1 MFTGSIVALITPFK
15 NGSVDVPALRELVKW
30 HIDHGTQGIVPVGT
44 TGEAPALSKTEHEQV
59 VEVVC
64 YEVGGQIPVIA
75 GSGSNNTADAVEY
88 TKHAAK
94 VGADGVLHVTGYY
107 NRPSAEGIYQHF
119 NALNSSTDLPI
130 VVYNIPPR
138 VIVDILPETMAR
150 LSELDAVIG
159 VKDATGDLARPL
171 QERLLI
177 SGEFSFLS
185 GEDSTAV
192 AYNANGGNGCISVVA
207 NVAPRLSNEMQ
218 LACAQ
223 HNYQE
228 ALKLQRQLMPL
239 IDALFIEPNP
249 GGVKYANSMLN
260 LCSEECRLPIVDLKT
275 ETKARISEAMRQAE
289 LI

>member
-1 MFTGSIVALITPFK
+1 MFTGSIVALITPFRD
-15 NGSVDVPALRELVKW
+15 GQVDVAALRGLVKW
-30 HIDHGTQGIVPVGT
+30 HIDNGTQGLVPVGT
-44 TGEAPALSKTEHEQV
+44 TGEAPALSKAEHEQV
-59 VEVVC
+59 VEIVC
-64 YEVGGQIPVIA
+64 YEAGGQIPVIA
-75 GSGSNNTADAVEY
+75 GSGSNNTTDAIEY

-107 NRPSAEGIYQHF
+107 NRPSAEGIFQHF
-119 NALNSSTDLPI
+119 RALNSITDLPI

-171 QERLLI
+171 QERRLI

-185 GEDSTAV
+185 GEDTTAV

-207 NVAPRLSNEMQ
+207 NAAPILSNEMQ
-218 LACAQ
+218 QACEQ
-223 HNYQE
+223 HDYQE

-249 GGVKYANSMLN
+249 GGVKYANSLLN
-260 LCSEECRLPIVDLKT
+260 LCTEECRLPMVEIKS
-275 ETKARISEAMRQAE
+275 ETKAQISEAMRQAG

>member
-15 NGSVDVPALRELVKW
+15 DGLVDVAALRTLVKW
-30 HIDHGTQGIVPVGT
+30 HIDSGTQGLVPVGT
-44 TGEAPALSKTEHEQV
+44 TGEAPTLSQTEHEQV

-64 YEVGGQIPVIA
+64 YEAGGQIPVIA
-75 GSGSNNTADAVEY
+75 GSGSNNTTDAIDY

-107 NRPSAEGIYQHF
+107 NRPSSEGIFQHF
-119 NALNSSTDLPI
+119 KALNSVTDLPI

-150 LSELDAVIG
+150 LAQLDAVIG

-171 QERLLI
+171 QERSLI
-177 SGEFSFLS
+177 VGEFSFLS
-185 GEDSTAV
+185 GEDTTAV

-207 NVAPRLSNEMQ
+207 NAAPKLSNEMQ
-218 LACAQ
+218 QACMR
-223 HNYQE
+223 HDYQE

-239 IDALFIEPNP
+239 IEALFIEPNP
-249 GGVKYANSMLN
+249 GGVKYANSLLN
-260 LCSEECRLPIVDLKT
+260 LCTEECRLPIVKIKS
-275 ETKARISEAMRQAE
+275 ETKALIAGAMRDAG

>member
-1 MFTGSIVALITPFK
+1 MFTGSIVALITPFRD
-15 NGSVDVPALRELVKW
+15 GQVDVAALRGLVKW
-30 HIDHGTQGIVPVGT
+30 HIDNGSQGLVPVGT
-44 TGEAPALSKTEHEQV
+44 TGEAPALSQAEHEQV
-59 VEVVC
+59 VEIVC
-64 YEVGGQIPVIA
+64 YEAGGQIPVIA
-75 GSGSNNTADAVEY
+75 GSGSNNTTDAIEY

-107 NRPSAEGIYQHF
+107 NRPSAEGIFQHF
-119 NALNSSTDLPI
+119 RALNSITDLPI

-150 LSELDAVIG
+150 LSELDAVVG

-171 QERLLI
+171 QERRLI

-185 GEDSTAV
+185 GEDTTAV

-207 NVAPRLSNEMQ
+207 NAAPILSNEMQ
-218 LACAQ
+218 QACEQ
-223 HNYQE
+223 HDYQE

-249 GGVKYANSMLN
+249 GGVKYANSLLN
-260 LCSEECRLPIVDLKT
+260 LCTEECRLPIVEIKD
-275 ETKARISEAMRQAE
+275 ETKAHISEAMRGAG

>member
-1 MFTGSIVALITPFK
+1 MFTGSIVALITPFRD
-15 NGSVDVPALRELVKW
+15 GHVDVAALRGLVKW
-30 HIDHGTQGIVPVGT
+30 HIDNGTQGLVPVGT
-44 TGEAPALSKTEHEQV
+44 TGEAPALSKAEHEQV
-59 VEVVC
+59 VEIVC
-64 YEVGGQIPVIA
+64 YEAGRQIPVIA
-75 GSGSNNTADAVEY
+75 GSGSNNTTDAIEY

-107 NRPSAEGIYQHF
+107 NRPSAEGIFQHF
-119 NALNSSTDLPI
+119 SALNSITDLPI

-171 QERLLI
+171 QERRQI

-185 GEDSTAV
+185 GEDTTAV

-207 NVAPRLSNEMQ
+207 NAAPLLSNEMQ
-218 LACAQ
+218 QACAQ
-223 HNYQE
+223 HDYQE

-249 GGVKYANSMLN
+249 GGVKYANSLLN
-260 LCSEECRLPIVDLKT
+260 LCTEECRLPIVEIKS
-275 ETKARISEAMRQAE
+275 ETKAQISETMRQAG

>member
-1 MFTGSIVALITPFK
+1 M
-15 NGSVDVPALRELVKW
+15 
-30 HIDHGTQGIVPVGT
+30 VPVGT
-44 TGEAPALSKTEHEQV
+44 TGEAPALSKAEHEQV
-59 VEVVC
+59 VEIVC
-64 YEVGGQIPVIA
+64 YEAGGQIPVIA
-75 GSGSNNTADAVEY
+75 GSGSNNTTDAIEY

-107 NRPSAEGIYQHF
+107 NRPSAEGIFQHF
-119 NALNSSTDLPI
+119 SALNSITDLPI

-171 QERLLI
+171 QERRLI

-185 GEDSTAV
+185 GEDTTAV

-207 NVAPRLSNEMQ
+207 NAAPLLSNEMQ
-218 LACAQ
+218 QACAQ
-223 HNYQE
+223 HDYQE

-249 GGVKYANSMLN
+249 GGVKYANSLLN
-260 LCSEECRLPIVDLKT
+260 LCTEECRLPIVEIKS
-275 ETKARISEAMRQAE
+275 ETKAQISEAMRQAG